1 MSTNIRHLSSRLGKV
16 FTHNIIGVQSKFST
30 SSCLLNG
37 YREATSTT
45 EFDESMLEFV
55 VCPLSKTQLRYDKD
69 NNELVCDE
77 IQVAY
82 PINNGIPNLI
92 PQLARKLKIESTSN
106 GTSDT
111 GKS

>member
-1 MSTNIRHLSSRLGKV
+1 MVNLIKFVFSSLFFSKDIYSAAMAVKLLFITKSLYSVFIGKV

-55 VCPLSKTQLRYDKD
+55 VCPLSKTKLR
-69 NNELVCDE
+69 
-77 IQVAY
+77 
-82 PINNGIPNLI
+82 
-92 PQLARKLKIESTSN
+92 
-106 GTSDT
+106 
-111 GKS
+111 

>member
-1 MSTNIRHLSSRLGKV
+1 MWSVIDCHYKLSCSL
-16 FTHNIIGVQSKFST
+16 
-30 SSCLLNG
+30 C
-37 YREATSTT
+37 
-45 EFDESMLEFV
+45 
-55 VCPLSKTQLRYDKD
+55 RYDKD

-92 PQLARKLKIESTSN
+92 PQHARKLKIESTSN
-106 GTSDT
+106 GTSGT